1 MVGFPTTFRQ
11 AKLLE
16 EALTGYVPEEERLND
31 MAEKLKKKV
40 QELVSPTQ
48 QQQST
53 QLRKSGVD
61 IFLSLNSTVEEAQ
74 RRKELRKVDP
84 ATETVYSLEENPPPT
99 DVKGLAERLQPVN
112 DPAENEE

>member
-48 QQQST
+48 Q
-53 QLRKSGVD
+53 
-61 IFLSLNSTVEEAQ
+61 
-74 RRKELRKVDP
+74 
-84 ATETVYSLEENPPPT
+84 
-99 DVKGLAERLQPVN
+99 
-112 DPAENEE
+112 